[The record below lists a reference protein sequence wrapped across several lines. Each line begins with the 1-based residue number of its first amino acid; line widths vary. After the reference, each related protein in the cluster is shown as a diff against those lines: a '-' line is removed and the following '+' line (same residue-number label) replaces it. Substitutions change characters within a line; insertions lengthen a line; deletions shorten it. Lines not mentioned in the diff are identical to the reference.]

1 MREPEGAI
9 LLAERVRRRLDVIV
23 DDLMERQWRE
33 VPELWV
39 TDDPALREA
48 VARSTRDNVELMIG
62 ALRRPGLVRPL
73 TLCAGARLE
82 ADTAARFGARIE
94 ALLRTYRIGQQAMTE
109 HFLDVIEEGDP
120 AEAAIALRQLR
131 SATRTVHAYMEAV
144 VPMVWR
150 EYDDERDRLETHP
163 DSARLRVVQAALAGG
178 AGGAAG
184 GGAFADLDYD
194 VGGAHVAV
202 VAGDPGAEGAIAL
215 AAGARDAPWL
225 CVRASDGR
233 LWAWIRCA
241 DGAGREAGDAGD
253 AVARLRAAGL
263 TGDAGVGGP
272 AGFRTAHRQALL
284 AERIARTRGS
294 GVTDVRAAALEA
306 LALGD
311 ARTAWEV
318 AVAELG
324 PLADGHGHLVAT
336 LEAWF
341 AARESIGATA
351 AAVGVAPRTV
361 SYRLRRAEA
370 LLGHP
375 IAARRAELETAL
387 RVRRLFPE
395 SGPPPG

>member
-1 MREPEGAI
+1 MHEPEGAT

-39 TDDPALREA
+39 TDDPAFREA
-48 VARSTRDNVELMIG
+48 VARSTRDNVELMVG
-62 ALRRPGLVRPL
+62 ALRRPSLVRPL

-82 ADTAARFGARIE
+82 ADTAARFGARID

-120 AEAAIALRQLR
+120 AQAAVALRQLR
-131 SATRTVHAYMEAV
+131 AATRTVHAYMEAV

-150 EYDDERDRLETHP
+150 EYDDERDRLQTHP
-163 DSARLRVVQAALAGG
+163 DVGRLRVVQAALAGD
-178 AGGAAG
+178 AGAAG
-184 GGAFADLDYD
+184 GLDYD

-215 AAGARDAPWL
+215 AAGARGEPWL
-225 CVRASDGR
+225 SVRAADGR
-233 LWAWIRCA
+233 CWAWIA
-241 DGAGREAGDAGD
+241 SGDGRD

-272 AGFRTAHRQALL
+272 AAFRTAHRQALL
-284 AERIARTRGS
+284 AERIARTRRS
-294 GVTDVRAAALEA
+294 GVTDVRSAALEA

-311 ARTAWEV
+311 PRTAWEV
-318 AVAELG
+318 AIAELG
-324 PLADGHGHLVAT
+324 PLVEGHGHLVAT

-351 AAVGVAPRTV
+351 AACGVAPRTV

-395 SGPPPG
+395 GGPPPG